1 MFNVED
7 ILARLNK
14 GESIESIAAE
24 MTEVLNEA
32 NDAYAA
38 AKETEDRKAALA
50 TAANNFVSSLLEYVA
65 LVYPEA
71 IEDITQDDYDEFV
84 SLLVNEADSLKEIAA
99 MCAAFGD
106 MKVGFFGNPNITSTS
121 GRPENGLKPTCMAG
135 CSCHRE
141 IPKEVEKTAEDILA
155 DFLKK
160 NFLS

>member
-50 TAANNFVSSLLEYVA
+50 EAADNLISSLLEYVA

-71 IEDITQDDYDEFV
+71 VEDITNDDIAELT

-106 MKVGFFGNPNITSTS
+106 MKIAFPS
-121 GRPENGLKPTCMAG
+121 GCKEGCACRPV
-135 CSCHRE
+135 E
-141 IPKEVEKTAEDILA
+141 IKRVPKEAEKAAEDVIA
-155 DFLKK
+155 EFLKK

>member
-38 AKETEDRKAALA
+38 AKETEDRKTAL
-50 TAANNFVSSLLEYVA
+50 TAAADNLVTSLLEYIE

-71 IEDITQDDYDEFV
+71 VEDITNDDIAELT

-106 MKVGFFGNPNITSTS
+106 MKVAFAKPS
-121 GRPENGLKPTCMAG
+121 GTCKAG

-141 IPKEVEKTAEDILA
+141 TPKAAEKTAEDILA
-155 DFLKK
+155 EFLKK

>member
-50 TAANNFVSSLLEYVA
+50 EAADNLISSLLDYVA

-71 IEDITQDDYDEFV
+71 IEDITNDDIAELT
-84 SLLVNEADSLKEIAA
+84 SLLVNEADALRDVAA

-106 MKVGFFGNPNITSTS
+106 MKIAFAKPSGMPKNGCACQTS
-121 GRPENGLKPTCMAG
+121 RPV
-135 CSCHRE
+135 E
-141 IPKEVEKTAEDILA
+141 IKQAPKEAEKTAEDILA
-155 DFLKK
+155 EFLKK

>member
-38 AKETEDRKAALA
+38 AKETEDRKAAL
-50 TAANNFVSSLLEYVA
+50 TAAADNLISSLLEYVA

-71 IEDITQDDYDEFV
+71 VEDITNDDIAELT

-106 MKVGFFGNPNITSTS
+106 MKVALPSGMPKNGCACQT
-121 GRPENGLKPTCMAG
+121 GRPV
-135 CSCHRE
+135 E
-141 IPKEVEKTAEDILA
+141 IKRVPKEAEKAAEDVIA
-155 DFLKK
+155 EFLRK

>member
-14 GESIESIAAE
+14 GESIETIAAE

-50 TAANNFVSSLLEYVA
+50 TAANNLVSSLLEYIA

-71 IEDITQDDYDEFV
+71 IEDITQEDYDEFT

-106 MKVGFFGNPNITSTS
+106 MKIGFFGNPS
-121 GRPENGLKPTCMAG
+121 GTCKCKNGCACQTGEVKQA
-135 CSCHRE
+135 
-141 IPKEVEKTAEDILA
+141 PKEVEKTAEEILA
-155 DFLKK
+155 EFLRK

>member
-50 TAANNFVSSLLEYVA
+50 EAADNLVSALLDYIEI
-65 LVYPEA
+65 VYPEA
-71 IEDITQDDYDEFV
+71 VEDITEKDYQEFV

-106 MKVGFFGNPNITSTS
+106 MKIAFAKPS
-121 GRPENGLKPTCMAG
+121 GMPKDGLKPTCMAG

-141 IPKEVEKTAEDILA
+141 TPKAVEKTAEDILA
-155 DFLKK
+155 EFLKK

>member
-38 AKETEDRKAALA
+38 SKEAEERKAALA
-50 TAANNFVSSLLEYVA
+50 EAANNLVSSLLEYVA

-71 IEDITQDDYDEFV
+71 IDDITQEDYDKFT
-84 SLLVNEADSLKEIAA
+84 SLLANEADALRDVAA

-106 MKVGFFGNPNITSTS
+106 MKVAFNLPS
-121 GRPENGLKPTCMAG
+121 GMPKDGLKPTCMAG

-141 IPKEVEKTAEDILA
+141 IPKEAEKAAEDVITE
-155 DFLKK
+155 FLRK

>member
-14 GESIESIAAE
+14 GDSIESIAAE
-24 MTEVLNEA
+24 MTAVLNEA

-38 AKETEDRKAALA
+38 AKETEDRKAQLEV
-50 TAANNFVSSLLEYVA
+50 VSRNLIRSLLEYVE

-71 IEDITQDDYDEFV
+71 LEDVTEEDVEELT

-106 MKVGFFGNPNITSTS
+106 MKVAFASGMPKNGCACET
-121 GRPENGLKPTCMAG
+121 GRPTEVKLV
-135 CSCHRE
+135 
-141 IPKEVEKTAEDILA
+141 PKEAEKAAEDIIA
-155 DFLKK
+155 EFLKK

>member
-14 GESIESIAAE
+14 GESIETIAAE
-24 MTEVLNEA
+24 ATAALNKA
-32 NDAYAA
+32 NDAY
-38 AKETEDRKAALA
+38 
-50 TAANNFVSSLLEYVA
+50 TAANAAAAEEEFRKTALTEAADNLVSSLLEYIA

-71 IEDITQDDYDEFV
+71 IEDVTEEDVEELV
-84 SLLVNEADSLKEIAA
+84 GLLVNEADSLKEIAA

-106 MKVGFFGNPNITSTS
+106 MKVAFAKPS
-121 GRPENGLKPTCMAG
+121 GTCMAG

-141 IPKEVEKTAEDILA
+141 TPKKEVPKEVEKAAEDVIA
-155 DFLKK
+155 EFLRK

>member
-14 GESIESIAAE
+14 GETIETIAAE

-38 AKETEDRKAALA
+38 AKEETKRTEELDR
-50 TAANNFVSSLLEYVA
+50 TARQLVYYLLEYLT
-65 LVYPEA
+65 LVSPDYAEL
-71 IEDITQDDYDEFV
+71 ITKEDAQELI
-84 SLLVNEADSLKEIAA
+84 SLLVEEADALGDLAA
-99 MCAAFGD
+99 MCAAFND
-106 MKVGFFGNPNITSTS
+106 MKTMYTS
-121 GRPENGLKPTCMAG
+121 GMPKNGLKPTCMAG

>member
-1 MFNVED
+1 
-7 ILARLNK
+7 
-14 GESIESIAAE
+14 
-24 MTEVLNEA
+24 MTAVLNEA

-50 TAANNFVSSLLEYVA
+50 EAADNLISSLLEYVA

-71 IEDITQDDYDEFV
+71 VEDITNDDIAELT

-106 MKVGFFGNPNITSTS
+106 MKVAFGKPNFTLPSGCKDGCACQT
-121 GRPENGLKPTCMAG
+121 GRP
-135 CSCHRE
+135 HE
-141 IPKEVEKTAEDILA
+141 IKQAPKEAEKAAEDIIA
-155 DFLKK
+155 EFLKK

>member
-14 GESIESIAAE
+14 GETIESIAAE
-24 MTEVLNEA
+24 MTEALNEA
-32 NDAYAA
+32 NEAYAA

-50 TAANNFVSSLLEYVA
+50 EAADNLVASLLEYIE

-71 IEDITQDDYDEFV
+71 IDNVTQEDYDEFV

-106 MKVGFFGNPNITSTS
+106 MKVAFGKPDITPTFGKGKYSCACQT
-121 GRPENGLKPTCMAG
+121 GRPAEA
-135 CSCHRE
+135 
-141 IPKEVEKTAEDILA
+141 EKTAEDIIA
-155 DFLKK
+155 EFLKK

>member
-38 AKETEDRKAALA
+38 AKETEDRKAAL
-50 TAANNFVSSLLEYVA
+50 TAAADNLISSLLEYVA

-71 IEDITQDDYDEFV
+71 VEDITNDDIAELT
-84 SLLVNEADSLKEIAA
+84 SLLVNEADALKDVAA

-106 MKVGFFGNPNITSTS
+106 MKVGFFCNPSITPTS
-121 GRPENGLKPTCMAG
+121 GCKDGCACQTGRPHELKQA
-135 CSCHRE
+135 
-141 IPKEVEKTAEDILA
+141 PKEAEKAAEDIIA
-155 DFLKK
+155 EFLKK

>member
-14 GESIESIAAE
+14 GETIESIAAE

-50 TAANNFVSSLLEYVA
+50 EAADNLISSLLEYVA

-71 IEDITQDDYDEFV
+71 VEDITNDDIAELT

-106 MKVGFFGNPNITSTS
+106 MKVAFAKPS
-121 GRPENGLKPTCMAG
+121 GCKEGCACRPV
-135 CSCHRE
+135 E
-141 IPKEVEKTAEDILA
+141 IKRVPKEAEKAAEDIIA
-155 DFLKK
+155 EFLKK

>member
-14 GESIESIAAE
+14 GDSIESIAAE

-38 AKETEDRKAALA
+38 AKETEDRKAAL
-50 TAANNFVSSLLEYVA
+50 TAAADNLISSLLEYVA

-71 IEDITQDDYDEFV
+71 VEDITNDDIAELT

-106 MKVGFFGNPNITSTS
+106 MKVAFGEPNIAPTS
-121 GRPENGLKPTCMAG
+121 GCKEGCACQTGRPV
-135 CSCHRE
+135 E
-141 IPKEVEKTAEDILA
+141 IKQAPKEAEKAAEDILA
-155 DFLKK
+155 EFLKK

>member
-50 TAANNFVSSLLEYVA
+50 EAADNLISSLLEYVA

-71 IEDITQDDYDEFV
+71 VEDITNDDIAELT
-84 SLLVNEADSLKEIAA
+84 SLLVNEADSLKEIAT

-106 MKVGFFGNPNITSTS
+106 MKVAFNLPSGMPKNGCACQT
-121 GRPENGLKPTCMAG
+121 GRPV
-135 CSCHRE
+135 E
-141 IPKEVEKTAEDILA
+141 IKRVPKETEKAAEDVIA
-155 DFLKK
+155 EFLKK

>member
-14 GESIESIAAE
+14 GETIESIAAE

-50 TAANNFVSSLLEYVA
+50 EAADNLVSSLLEYVA
-65 LVYPEA
+65 LVYPDA
-71 IEDITQDDYDEFV
+71 IDDFTQEDYDEFV

-106 MKVGFFGNPNITSTS
+106 MKVAFASGMPKNGCACQT
-121 GRPENGLKPTCMAG
+121 GRPTEVKLV
-135 CSCHRE
+135 
-141 IPKEVEKTAEDILA
+141 PKEAEKAAEDIIA
-155 DFLKK
+155 EFLKK

>member
-50 TAANNFVSSLLEYVA
+50 EAADNLVNSLLEYIEI
-65 LVYPEA
+65 VYPEA
-71 IEDITQDDYDEFV
+71 VKDITQEDYNEFV

-106 MKVGFFGNPNITSTS
+106 MKVAFNLPSGMPKNGCACET
-121 GRPENGLKPTCMAG
+121 GRPV
-135 CSCHRE
+135 E
-141 IPKEVEKTAEDILA
+141 IKRVPKEAEKAAEDVIA
-155 DFLKK
+155 EFLRK

>member
-50 TAANNFVSSLLEYVA
+50 EAADNLISSLLDYVG

-71 IEDITQDDYDEFV
+71 IEDITNDDIAELT
-84 SLLVNEADSLKEIAA
+84 SLLVNEADALRDIAA

-106 MKVGFFGNPNITSTS
+106 MKVAFNLPS
-121 GRPENGLKPTCMAG
+121 GMPKDGLKPTCMAG

-141 IPKEVEKTAEDILA
+141 PPKGAEKAAEEILA
-155 DFLKK
+155 EFLKK

>member
-38 AKETEDRKAALA
+38 AKETEDRKAAL
-50 TAANNFVSSLLEYVA
+50 TAAADNLISSLLEYVA

-71 IEDITQDDYDEFV
+71 VEDITNDDIAELT
-84 SLLVNEADSLKEIAA
+84 SLLVNEADSLKEIAT

-106 MKVGFFGNPNITSTS
+106 MKVAFAKPS
-121 GRPENGLKPTCMAG
+121 GCKDG
-135 CSCHRE
+135 CACHRE
-141 IPKEVEKTAEDILA
+141 IPKAAEKTAEDILA
-155 DFLKK
+155 EFLKK

>member
-14 GESIESIAAE
+14 GESIETIAAE

-50 TAANNFVSSLLEYVA
+50 TAANNLVSSLLEYVA

-71 IEDITQDDYDEFV
+71 IEDITQEDYDEFV

-106 MKVGFFGNPNITSTS
+106 MKVAFNLPSGTCKCKKGCACRA
-121 GRPENGLKPTCMAG
+121 GRPTEVKQA
-135 CSCHRE
+135 
-141 IPKEVEKTAEDILA
+141 PKEVEKAAEDVIA
-155 DFLKK
+155 EFLRK

>member
-24 MTEVLNEA
+24 MTAVLNEA

-38 AKETEDRKAALA
+38 AKETEDRKKELDR
-50 TAANNFVSSLLEYVA
+50 TARQLVYYLLEYLTLVA
-65 LVYPEA
+65 PDYAEL
-71 IEDITQDDYDEFV
+71 ITKEDAQELI
-84 SLLVNEADSLKEIAA
+84 SLLVDEADALGDLAA
-99 MCAAFGD
+99 MCAAFND
-106 MKVGFFGNPNITSTS
+106 MKVAFVKPTTGM
-121 GRPENGLKPTCMAG
+121 PENGLKPTCMAG

-141 IPKEVEKTAEDILA
+141 IPKEAEKAAEDVIA
-155 DFLKK
+155 EFLRK

>member
-14 GESIESIAAE
+14 GESIETIAAE

-50 TAANNFVSSLLEYVA
+50 TAANNLVSSLLEYVA

-71 IEDITQDDYDEFV
+71 IEDITQEDYDEFV

-106 MKVGFFGNPNITSTS
+106 MKVAFNLPSGMPKNGCACRA
-121 GRPENGLKPTCMAG
+121 GRPTEVKQA
-135 CSCHRE
+135 
-141 IPKEVEKTAEDILA
+141 PKEVEKAAEDVIA
-155 DFLKK
+155 EFLRK

>member
-14 GESIESIAAE
+14 GETIESIAAE

-32 NDAYAA
+32 AA
-38 AKETEDRKAALA
+38 AKETEDRKKEIDR
-50 TAANNFVSSLLEYVA
+50 TARQLVYYLLEYLTLVA
-65 LVYPEA
+65 PDYAEL
-71 IEDITQDDYDEFV
+71 ITKEDAQELI
-84 SLLVNEADSLKEIAA
+84 SLLVDEADALGDLAA
-99 MCAAFGD
+99 MCAAFND
-106 MKVGFFGNPNITSTS
+106 MKLGFVKPS
-121 GRPENGLKPTCMAG
+121 GTCMAG

-141 IPKEVEKTAEDILA
+141 IPKEAEKTAEDILA

>member
-50 TAANNFVSSLLEYVA
+50 EAADNLVTSLLEYIE
-65 LVYPEA
+65 LVYPGA
-71 IEDITQDDYDEFV
+71 VDNITKEEYDEFV
-84 SLLVNEADSLKEIAA
+84 SLLVNEADSLKEIAT

-106 MKVGFFGNPNITSTS
+106 MKVALFGNPNIAPTS
-121 GRPENGLKPTCMAG
+121 GCKEGCACETGRPV
-135 CSCHRE
+135 E
-141 IPKEVEKTAEDILA
+141 IKRVPKEAEKAAEDVIA
-155 DFLKK
+155 EFLKK

>member
-38 AKETEDRKAALA
+38 AKETEDRKKELDR
-50 TAANNFVSSLLEYVA
+50 TARQLVYYLLEYLTLVA
-65 LVYPEA
+65 PDYAEL
-71 IEDITQDDYDEFV
+71 ITKEDAQELI
-84 SLLVNEADSLKEIAA
+84 SLLVDEADALGDLAA
-99 MCAAFGD
+99 MCAAFND
-106 MKVGFFGNPNITSTS
+106 MKMGFIKPS
-121 GRPENGLKPTCMAG
+121 GTCMAG

-141 IPKEVEKTAEDILA
+141 TPKPVEKTAEDILA

>member
-14 GESIESIAAE
+14 GETIESIAAE

-38 AKETEDRKAALA
+38 AKETEGRKKELDR
-50 TAANNFVSSLLEYVA
+50 TARQLVYYLLEYLTLVA
-65 LVYPEA
+65 PEYAELVTK
-71 IEDITQDDYDEFV
+71 EDAQEFI
-84 SLLVNEADSLKEIAA
+84 SLLVDEADALGDIAA
-99 MCAAFGD
+99 MCAAFND
-106 MKVGFFGNPNITSTS
+106 MKVAFTS
-121 GRPENGLKPTCMAG
+121 GMPKNGLKPTCMAG

-141 IPKEVEKTAEDILA
+141 IPKEVEKDAEDVIA
-155 DFLKK
+155 EFLKK

>member
-32 NDAYAA
+32 NDTYAA

-50 TAANNFVSSLLEYVA
+50 EAADNLISSLLEYVA

-71 IEDITQDDYDEFV
+71 VEDITNDDIAELT

-106 MKVGFFGNPNITSTS
+106 MKVAFAS
-121 GRPENGLKPTCMAG
+121 GMPKNGCACKAG
-135 CSCHRE
+135 CPNE
-141 IPKEVEKTAEDILA
+141 LKQAPKEAEKAAEDVIA
-155 DFLKK
+155 EFLRK